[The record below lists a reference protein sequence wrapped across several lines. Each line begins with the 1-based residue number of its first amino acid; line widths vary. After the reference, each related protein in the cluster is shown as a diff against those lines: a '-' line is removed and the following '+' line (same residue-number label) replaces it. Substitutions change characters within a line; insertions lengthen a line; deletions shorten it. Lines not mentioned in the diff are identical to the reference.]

1 MTAYPQ
7 KVPNRWVI
15 VAAAIVMQIA
25 LGAVY
30 GWSVFVNPLM
40 EQYGWTRSEVTLA
53 FTLAIFFLGL
63 GTIMGGLLQDRKGPR
78 LVATI
83 AGIFYGLSYLLT
95 ALATSLPVLYLSYG
109 VIGGVA
115 MGMGYIVPVAVLVK
129 WFPDK
134 RGLITG
140 LAVCGYGAGALLMS
154 PVAARLIEVSGL
166 PATFALLGVA
176 YLIMVTGAAQ
186 FYRNPPEGWSPPGW
200 EPTEKQ
206 KASRSARDFGVREA
220 LRTRQFWML
229 FFILFLNVSAGI
241 MIISQASPMGQEII
255 KLDPVESAAL
265 VVGII
270 SLFNA
275 FGRIFWAAVS
285 DWVGRRG
292 VFITMFILQALL
304 FLALPNLHTAV
315 LFIGAVAL
323 IALCYGGG
331 FGTMPSFCADYFGTK
346 NVGGIYGWML
356 LAWGLGAIPSPL
368 MIARIREL
376 TGTYTIALYVIA
388 VVMAVAVI
396 LPLIVRPPRD
406 SDKAS
411 PIPPSAQS
419 GGLESGASQPQ

>member
-1 MTAYPQ
+1 MAAERQ
-7 KVPNRWVI
+7 KLPNRWTI
-15 VAAAIVMQIA
+15 VAAAILMQIA

-40 EQYGWTRSEVTLA
+40 EQYGWSRSEVTLA
-53 FTLAIFFLGL
+53 FTLAILFLGF
-63 GTIMGGLLQDRKGPR
+63 GTILGGLLQDRRGPR

-83 AGIFYGLSYLLT
+83 AGIFYGLGYILT
-95 ALATSLPVLYLSYG
+95 ALATSLPVLYLTYG

-129 WFPDK
+129 WFPDR

-140 LAVCGYGAGALLMS
+140 LAVFGYGAGALLMS
-154 PVAARLIEVSGL
+154 PIAAWMIESYGL
-166 PATFALLGVA
+166 SATFALLGVA

-186 FYRNPPEGWSPPGW
+186 FYRNPPEGWSPPGLS
-200 EPTEKQ
+200 PAKKQ
-206 KASRSARDFGVREA
+206 MESRPARDFGVREA

-229 FFILFLNVSAGI
+229 FFMLFLNVSAGI

-255 KLDPVESAAL
+255 NLDAVESAAL

-285 DWVGRRG
+285 DWIGRRG
-292 VFITMFILQALL
+292 VFIIMFLLQALL
-304 FLALPNLHTAV
+304 FLALPNLNTV
-315 LFIGAVAL
+315 GLFVATTAL

-356 LAWGLGAIPSPL
+356 LAWGLAAVPSPL

-388 VVMAVAVI
+388 AVMAAAVI
-396 LPLIVRPPRD
+396 LPLIVRPPRRTEE
-406 SDKAS
+406 SA
-411 PIPPSAQS
+411 PPPSGKS
-419 GGLESGASQPQ
+419 GPSIGAPR

>member
-1 MTAYPQ
+1 MTAEQ
-7 KVPNRWVI
+7 QRLPNRWTI
-15 VAAAIVMQIA
+15 VAAAILMQIA

-30 GWSVFVNPLM
+30 GWSVFVHPLM
-40 EQYGWTRSEVTLA
+40 EAYGWSQSEVTLA
-53 FTLAIFFLGL
+53 FTLAILFLGF
-63 GTIMGGLLQDRKGPR
+63 GTILGGLLQDRKGPR

-83 AGIFYGLSYLLT
+83 AGVLYGLGYILT
-95 ALATSLPVLYLSYG
+95 SLATSLPVLYLTYG

-154 PVAARLIEVSGL
+154 PIATWMIESYGL
-166 PATFALLGVA
+166 STTFTLLGIA

-186 FYRNPPEGWSPPGW
+186 FYRNPPEGWTPPGW
-200 EPTEKQ
+200 KPTEQQ
-206 KASRSARDFGVREA
+206 KEIRSAGDFGVREA

-229 FFILFLNVSAGI
+229 FTILFLNVSAGI

-255 KLDPVESAAL
+255 HLDAVESAAL
-265 VVGII
+265 VVGMI

-285 DWVGRRG
+285 DWIGRRR
-292 VFITMFILQALL
+292 VFIIMFLLQALL
-304 FLALPNLHTAV
+304 FLILPNLSTV
-315 LFIGAVAL
+315 GWFIAATAL

-346 NVGGIYGWML
+346 NAGGIYGWML
-356 LAWGLGAIPSPL
+356 LAWGLAAVPSPL
-368 MIARIREL
+368 MIAWVREV

-388 VVMAVAVI
+388 AVMAVAVL
-396 LPLIVRPPRD
+396 LPLIVRPPRKAETAPPLSPSD
-406 SDKAS
+406 SAPPVDK
-411 PIPPSAQS
+411 
-419 GGLESGASQPQ
+419 G

>member
-1 MTAYPQ
+1 MTTGKQ
-7 KVPNRWVI
+7 ELPNRWAI
-15 VAAAIVMQIA
+15 VAAAILMQIA

-40 EQYGWTRSEVTLA
+40 EQYGWSRSEVTLA
-53 FTLAIFFLGL
+53 FTLAILFLGF
-63 GTIMGGLLQDRKGPR
+63 GTILGGLLQDRKGPR

-83 AGIFYGLSYLLT
+83 AGIFYGLSYILT
-95 ALATSLPVLYLSYG
+95 ALATSLPVLYLTYG

-154 PVAARLIEVSGL
+154 PIAAWMIETYGL
-166 PATFALLGVA
+166 SATFALLGVA

-200 EPTEKQ
+200 TPTEKQ
-206 KASRSARDFGVREA
+206 MESRAARDFGVREA

-229 FFILFLNVSAGI
+229 FFMLFLNVSAGI

-255 KLDPVESAAL
+255 NLDAVESAAL

-285 DWVGRRG
+285 DWIGRRG
-292 VFITMFILQALL
+292 VFIIMFLLQALL
-304 FLALPNLHTAV
+304 FLFLPNLNTV
-315 LFIGAVAL
+315 GLFVATTAL

-356 LAWGLGAIPSPL
+356 LAWGLAAVPSPL

-388 VVMAVAVI
+388 AVMAAAVI
-396 LPLIVRPPRD
+396 LPRIVRPPRKAEESSPPTSRD
-406 SDKAS
+406 SGS
-411 PIPPSAQS
+411 SI
-419 GGLESGASQPQ
+419 GAPR